1 MQPDRCRWNSHR
13 CGSRITRARR
23 VASHVRPNMT
33 TLPSLGSELRHIAES
48 LAREAGDMALLGRK
62 SGPLTATTKSSPID
76 MVTKFDRASEAM
88 ITEGLAHLRPD
99 DAIIG
104 EEGAAKQGT
113 SGITWHIDPIDGTTN
128 FYFDLPMWAVSIGA
142 VDEHGPLAGAVY
154 VPALGEMFSGA
165 RTEGA
170 TLNGFPICV
179 RDNNDLADALVCTGY
194 SYRIS
199 EREIHAK
206 RVADIVMK
214 VRDLRRFGAAAVD
227 ICFVACGRLDAY
239 FEEHL
244 HSWDLIAS
252 QVIATEAGAVF
263 SDYVGKPVTP
273 SQVIASTPGVHADL
287 IQLIAT
293 SGPGAS

>member
-1 MQPDRCRWNSHR
+1 MSTSLSI
-13 CGSRITRARR
+13 GSQ
-23 VASHVRPNMT
+23 
-33 TLPSLGSELRHIAES
+33 LRQIAES
-48 LAREAGDMALLGRK
+48 LARQSGDMALHGRK

-88 ITEGLAHLRPD
+88 ITEGLAQVRPD

-104 EEGAAKQGT
+104 EEGSAKQGT

-154 VPALGEMFSGA
+154 VPVLGEMFSGA

-170 TLNGFPICV
+170 TVNGMPICV
-179 RDNNDLADALVCTGY
+179 RDNKDISDALVCTGY

-199 EREIHAK
+199 EREVHAK

-214 VRDLRRFGAAAVD
+214 VRDIRRFGAAAVD
-227 ICFVACGRLDAY
+227 LCFVACGRLDAY

-244 HSWDLIAS
+244 HSWDLIAG
-252 QVIATEAGAVF
+252 QVIATEAGAIV
-263 SDYVGKPVTP
+263 SDYFGNAVTP
-273 SQVIASTPGVHADL
+273 SQVLAATPGVHADL
-287 IQLIAT
+287 IHLIAT
-293 SGPGAS
+293 SGSGTS

>member
-1 MQPDRCRWNSHR
+1 MATSIGPLLSTSLSI
-13 CGSRITRARR
+13 GSQ
-23 VASHVRPNMT
+23 
-33 TLPSLGSELRHIAES
+33 LRLIAES
-48 LAREAGDMALLGRK
+48 LAREAGDMALRGRK

-76 MVTKFDRASEAM
+76 MVTKFDKASEAM
-88 ITEGLAHLRPD
+88 ITEGLAKIRPD
-99 DAIIG
+99 DSIVG

-165 RTEGA
+165 RTEGS
-170 TLNGFPICV
+170 TLNGMPIGV
-179 RDNNDLADALVCTGY
+179 RNNHDIADALVCTGY

-199 EREIHAK
+199 EREVHAK

-214 VRDLRRFGAAAVD
+214 VRDIRRFGAAAVD
-227 ICFVACGRLDAY
+227 LCFVACGRLDAY

-244 HSWDLIAS
+244 HSWDLIAG
-252 QVIATEAGAVF
+252 QVIATEAGAII
-263 SDYVGKPVTP
+263 SDYAGNPVTP
-273 SQVIASTPGVHADL
+273 AQVLAATPGVHADL
-287 IQLIAT
+287 IRLIAT
-293 SGPGAS
+293 SGQGVS

>member
-1 MQPDRCRWNSHR
+1 MATSIGPLVSTSPSI
-13 CGSRITRARR
+13 GSQ
-23 VASHVRPNMT
+23 
-33 TLPSLGSELRHIAES
+33 LRLIAES
-48 LAREAGDMALLGRK
+48 LAREAGDMALRGRK

-76 MVTKFDRASEAM
+76 MVTKFDKASEAM
-88 ITEGLAHLRPD
+88 ITEGLAKIRPD
-99 DAIIG
+99 DSIVG

-165 RTEGA
+165 RTEGS
-170 TLNGFPICV
+170 TLNGMSIGV
-179 RDNNDLADALVCTGY
+179 RNNHDIADALVCTGY

-199 EREIHAK
+199 EREVHAK

-214 VRDLRRFGAAAVD
+214 VRDIRRFGAAAVD
-227 ICFVACGRLDAY
+227 LCFVACGRLDAY

-244 HSWDLIAS
+244 HSWDLIAG
-252 QVIATEAGAVF
+252 QVIATEAGAII
-263 SDYVGKPVTP
+263 SDYTGNPVTP
-273 SQVIASTPGVHADL
+273 AQVLAATPGVHADL
-287 IQLIAT
+287 IRLIAT

>member
-1 MQPDRCRWNSHR
+1 MATSNGTIVIMS
-13 CGSRITRARR
+13 
-23 VASHVRPNMT
+23 
-33 TLPSLGSELRHIAES
+33 PSLGSQLRLIAES
-48 LAREAGDMALLGRK
+48 LAREAGDMALSGRK

-76 MVTKFDRASEAM
+76 MVTKFDKASETL
-88 ITEGLAHLRPD
+88 ITEGLAKVRPD
-99 DAIIG
+99 DSIIG

-170 TLNGFPICV
+170 TLNGMPISV
-179 RDNNDLADALVCTGY
+179 RDNNDIADALVCTGY
-194 SYRIS
+194 SYLIS

-214 VRDLRRFGAAAVD
+214 VRDIRRLGAAAVD
-227 ICFVACGRLDAY
+227 LCFVACGRLDAY

-244 HSWDLIAS
+244 NSWDLIAG

-263 SDYVGKPVTP
+263 SDYVGNAVTP
-273 SQVIASTPGVHADL
+273 AQVLAATPGVHADL
-287 IQLIAT
+287 IHLIAT